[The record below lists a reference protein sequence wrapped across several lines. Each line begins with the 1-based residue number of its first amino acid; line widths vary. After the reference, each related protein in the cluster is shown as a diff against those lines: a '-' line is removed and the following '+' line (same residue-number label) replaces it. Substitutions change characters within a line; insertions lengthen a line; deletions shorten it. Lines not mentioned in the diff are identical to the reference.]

1 MVENSNI
8 DTPTI
13 DAAFTYAVDTGE
25 KIVNETLGDGDMG
38 RRRTGVVEDK
48 IMKVRNARLLRDTFD
63 LETHGFV
70 FVDHPIRM
78 KDFFDADELRS
89 VYYREA
95 EELVKAQTGATRVH
109 VFDHTL
115 RSGDEDT
122 RNEKLVRESVTRVH
136 NDYTESSGP
145 QRVRDLFPKE
155 ADSLLL
161 KRFSI
166 INVWKPIRVPALKEP
181 LAICDARTIQKREM
195 IPTDLRY
202 TNRTGEIYSFRYSPD
217 HRWLYFPTM
226 QTDEAV
232 LLKCYDSSSSG
243 ARFTAH
249 TAVDD
254 PNSPESAPHR
264 QSIEVRTLAFF

>member
-1 MVENSNI
+1 M
-8 DTPTI
+8 TI
-13 DAAFTYAVDTGE
+13 TAKLSYLTTQEERAYYFMDKVPEGQSARNVR
-25 KIVNETLGDGDMG
+25 GD
-38 RRRTGVVEDK
+38 RH
-48 IMKVRNARLLRDTFD
+48 KVSIENARELAEPVT
-63 LETHGFV
+63 LE
-70 FVDHPIRM
+70 
-78 KDFFDADELRS
+78 
-89 VYYREA
+89 REGV
-95 EELVKAQTGATRVH
+95 ELVPWDRDPQNEQDAKGVIQTFYPQVEALVKKYTGASRVDAFDHNVRTSDKDQTGNKNIQAP
-109 VFDHTL
+109 
-115 RSGDEDT
+115 
-122 RNEKLVRESVTRVH
+122 VRLVH

-217 HRWLYFPTM
+217 HRWLYFPEM
-226 QTDEAV
+226 QTDEAI

>member
-1 MVENSNI
+1 MSVNSDNLRNRQRTCEN
-8 DTPTI
+8 
-13 DAAFTYAVDTGE
+13 AQ
-25 KIVNETLGDGDMG
+25 
-38 RRRTGVVEDK
+38 
-48 IMKVRNARLLRDTFD
+48 
-63 LETHGFV
+63 
-70 FVDHPIRM
+70 
-78 KDFFDADELRS
+78 KD
-89 VYYREA
+89 
-95 EELVKAQTGATRVH
+95 QTGNKNIQAP
-109 VFDHTL
+109 
-115 RSGDEDT
+115 
-122 RNEKLVRESVTRVH
+122 VRLVH

-217 HRWLYFPTM
+217 HRWLYFPEM
-226 QTDEAV
+226 QTDEAI

-254 PNSPESAPHR
+254 PNSPERAPHR